1 VFLAPLALAPADS
14 TGGFESTFL
23 QYGVLGAVALIL
35 GYFAWDTIKRRQRER
50 DRAALAVVLAESE
63 RITADVEQ
71 ITTELA
77 DVSTLLAALV
87 GLGDV
92 AHE

>member
-1 VFLAPLALAPADS
+1 VI
-14 TGGFESTFL
+14 GG
-23 QYGVLGAVALIL
+23 GR
-35 GYFAWDTIKRRQRER
+35 RRQRER

-77 DVSTLLAALV
+77 DVSRLLSALV